1 MDTIFTALRVVVSLA
16 AVLGLIW
23 YLRKRISRNG
33 TRSRRKAAV
42 VTVLGKQGV
51 GAKASVVVV
60 DAEGQRFVLGVTEHS
75 VNVLHMTEAPAAP
88 DIDFDDAMAEL
99 VADADDSDT
108 THLPVAPVGSAF
120 GSGSIFAASTWKR
133 TAAVLRQATK

>member
-1 MDTIFTALRVVVSLA
+1 MDTVFTALRVVVSLA
-16 AVLGLIW
+16 AVLALIW
-23 YLRKRISRNG
+23 YLRKRISKSG
-33 TRSRRKAAV
+33 TGSRRKAAV

-75 VNVLHMTEAPAAP
+75 VNVLHMAEAPIARDVA
-88 DIDFDDAMAEL
+88 FDDAMAEL
-99 VADADDSDT
+99 VTDADHSDT
-108 THLPVAPVGSAF
+108 TNLPAPAV

-133 TAAVLRQATK
+133 TSEVLRQATK

>member
-23 YLRKRISRNG
+23 YLRKRISKNG
-33 TRSRRKAAV
+33 TRSRRKGSV

-60 DAEGQRFVLGVTEHS
+60 DAEGRRFVLGVTEHS
-75 VNVLHMTEAPAAP
+75 VSVLHSAEAPTAQEV
-88 DIDFDDAMAEL
+88 DFADAMAEL
-99 VADADDSDT
+99 AAGADDTGAT
-108 THLPVAPVGSAF
+108 TLPAAA

-133 TAAVLRQATK
+133 TSEAIRQATK

>member
-1 MDTIFTALRVVVSLA
+1 MDTVFTALRVVVSLA

-23 YLRKRISRNG
+23 YLRKRISKNG
-33 TRSRRKAAV
+33 MRSRRKAAV

-75 VNVLHMTEAPAAP
+75 VNVLHMAEAPTHQ

-99 VADADDSDT
+99 VTDADDSDT
-108 THLPVAPVGSAF
+108 TKLVAPAVS
-120 GSGSIFAASTWKR
+120 SGSIFAASTWKR
-133 TAAVLRQATK
+133 TSEVLRQATK